1 MWTVSL
7 VALALALAPE
17 AGAGASAV
25 RGRLVVSGG
34 AASLDAGGKR
44 FAILSHDK
52 NIDATL
58 RDARLSG
65 RELKL
70 TGTARPDGSFDV
82 DQLYIVHGD
91 TDYRLIY
98 FCNICNIT
106 TFSPGDCACCQAP
119 VEPVEVLPTDP
130 RIYQE
135 RLPSRAPQER

>member
-7 VALALALAPE
+7 LALALALAPE
-17 AGAGASAV
+17 AEAGTSV
-25 RGRLVVSGG
+25 MRGRLVVSGG
-34 AASLDAGGKR
+34 SGSLETGGKR
-44 FAILSHDK
+44 LPILSHDK

-58 RDARLSG
+58 RDSRLGG

-70 TGTARPDGSFDV
+70 VGRARPDGSFDV
-82 DQLYIVHGD
+82 DELYVVHPD
-91 TDYRLIY
+91 ADYRLIY

-106 TFSPGDCACCQAP
+106 TFSPGECACCQQQ

-135 RLPSRAPQER
+135 RLPSSAPPDR